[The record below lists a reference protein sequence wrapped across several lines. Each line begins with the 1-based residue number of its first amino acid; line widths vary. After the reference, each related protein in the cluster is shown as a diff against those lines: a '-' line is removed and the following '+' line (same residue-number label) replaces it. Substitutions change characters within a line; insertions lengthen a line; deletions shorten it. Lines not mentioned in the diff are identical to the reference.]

1 MSEVIDYFINI
12 MKSLIMKLDK
22 SSNFEK
28 VENLIL
34 SILDL
39 SNYDDNLVQTTVR
52 NIVLFLLRLDNKR
65 C

>member
-1 MSEVIDYFINI
+1 
-12 MKSLIMKLDK
+12 MKLDK